1 MTKKELLRL
10 LLVQASTHGFDL
22 QEWFQ
27 TKIARKW
34 PGEDA
39 AIETLATGHRYYSL
53 LFSHEFAKHFWK
65 QGEQIQFVV
74 PTQKFSR
81 LNARGELITI
91 NRKAYVRRTLK
102 PHAWQYHLREMVT
115 VEEPLRYI
123 RRYLMTYEK
132 PQDAEASRPPRRDTG
147 HAGHRRRA

>member
-1 MTKKELLRL
+1 VTKKELLGL
-10 LLVQASTHGFDL
+10 LLLQASTHGFDL
-22 QEWFQ
+22 QAWFQ

-39 AIETLATGHRYYSL
+39 ALETLATGHRYYAL

-65 QGEQIQFVV
+65 QGEQIQFMV

-115 VEEPLRYI
+115 VDEPLRYI

-132 PQDAEASRPPRRDTG
+132 PQAAENSRPPRPDTG
-147 HAGHRRRA
+147 HSGHRKRA